1 MVACRRQMEAVEGI
15 VSIVL
20 SWYENFVPEDSL
32 QRIEINIG
40 LLEEAN
46 LVVVATTILL
56 VDAINK
62 QNVLRREFEAAY
74 FEAEERKGELDDIIT
89 LHIEPPVAADVF
101 SRSVDVYLDAAGEVI
116 SGLCVLNDLSFVSC
130 LGVVDGFGVLG
141 RVLNVF
147 SGMTSRQKEGCQGEY
162 FQNVHILELDNGGD
176 A

>member
-20 SWYENFVPEDSL
+20 SWNENLVPEDRL
-32 QRIEINIG
+32 QRIEIKIG

-46 LVVVATTILL
+46 LVVIATTILL
-56 VDAINK
+56 VDTINE
-62 QNVLRREFEAAY
+62 QNVLRREFETAY
-74 FEAEERKGELDDIIT
+74 FKAEERKGELDDIIA
-89 LHIEPPVAADVF
+89 LHIEASVAANVF
-101 SRSVDVYLDAAGEVI
+101 SRSVDVYLDTAGEII
-116 SGLCVLNDLSFVSC
+116 SSLCVLNDLSFVSC
-130 LGVVDGFGVLG
+130 LGVVDSFGVFG

>member
-1 MVACRRQMEAVEGI
+1 MEAVEGI

-20 SWYENFVPEDSL
+20 SWYENFIPEDSL

-40 LLEEAN
+40 LLEKTN

-56 VDAINK
+56 VDTINK

-74 FEAEERKGELDDIIT
+74 FKTEERKGELYDIIA

-101 SRSVDVYLDAAGEVI
+101 SRSVDVYLNATGEII

-130 LGVVDGFGVLG
+130 LCVVDSFGVLG

-147 SGMTSRQKEGCQGEY
+147 SGMTSRQKEGCQRKY
-162 FQNVHILELDNGGD
+162 FQNVHILELDNGAG

>member
-1 MVACRRQMEAVEGI
+1 MEAVEGI

-20 SWYENFVPEDSL
+20 SWNENLVPEDSL

-46 LVVVATTILL
+46 LVVVTTTILL

-62 QNVLRREFEAAY
+62 QNVLRREFETAY
-74 FEAEERKGELDDIIT
+74 FKAEERKGELDDIIA
-89 LHIEPPVAADVF
+89 LHIEPPVAANVF
-101 SRSVDVYLDAAGEVI
+101 SRSVDVYLDTAGEII
-116 SGLCVLNDLSFVSC
+116 SSLCVLNDLSFVSC
-130 LGVVDGFGVLG
+130 FGVVDSFGVFG

-147 SGMTSRQKEGCQGEY
+147 SGMTSRQKEGCQRKY
-162 FQNVHILELDNGGD
+162 FQNVHILKLDNGAG

>member
-20 SWYENFVPEDSL
+20 SWYENLVPENSL

-40 LLEEAN
+40 LLEKTN
-46 LVVVATTILL
+46 LIVVTTTILL
-56 VDAINK
+56 IDAINE
-62 QNVLRREFEAAY
+62 QNILRREFEAAY
-74 FEAEERKGELDDIIT
+74 FEAEERKGELDDIIA
-89 LHIEPPVAADVF
+89 LHIEASVAADVF
-101 SRSVDVYLDAAGEVI
+101 SRSVDVYLNATGEII

-130 LGVVDGFGVLG
+130 LGVVDSFGVFG

-147 SGMTSRQKEGCQGEY
+147 SGMTSRQKEGCQRKY
-162 FQNVHILELDNGGD
+162 FQNVHILKLDNGAG